1 MLATFLEITMAML
14 TVYGLYCLIIT
25 LTYMFF
31 CRNKK
36 NICLAFFKNGESDI
50 FPNILI
56 AKKAFMGRIKTI
68 ILVDSKTDG
77 NTVRKIV
84 SRNPDSAVFRAER
97 VEKVEGRK
105 RDNRKT

>member
-1 MLATFLEITMAML
+1 MLAVFLEITMAML
-14 TVYGLYCLIIT
+14 TVYGVYCLIIT

-56 AKKAFMGRIKTI
+56 AKKAFLYGIFLNTNNYVKTI
-68 ILVDSKTDG
+68 PLV
-77 NTVRKIV
+77 
-84 SRNPDSAVFRAER
+84 
-97 VEKVEGRK
+97 
-105 RDNRKT
+105 